1 MVGLHIRKIVR
12 MIWEGKECLHLV
24 LMKDPFERI
33 AKGDK
38 VIEYRD
44 RTDYWNRRLFGKD
57 IKWIFF
63 QYAYHKNP
71 THMLV
76 EVTDVKITDR
86 WELHLGDIIHFDNR
100 HIDGLECD
108 SYKKWYESLSS

>member
-1 MVGLHIRKIVR
+1 

-71 THMLV
+71 THMVV
-76 EVTDVKITDR
+76 ECKKVGITDR
-86 WELHLGDIIHFDNR
+86 WELHLGDIIYFENN
-100 HIDGLECD
+100 HIDGLVCD